1 MEELLFEQVEKL
13 EVLVMEEE
21 VKFVVEIGVMEMEFI
36 KEVEVGLVVF
46 EFFVKRK
53 VLVV

>member
-1 MEELLFEQVEKL
+1 
-13 EVLVMEEE
+13 MEEE